1 MTPAQKILNAYEEAS
16 DGEWVDGVWVQDHAK
31 QMAAAFRAAA
41 SLLRQ
46 SYENEEPVDQA
57 DDWLDSIATELDSPE
72 Q

>member
-16 DGEWVDGVWVQDHAK
+16 DGEWVQDHAK